1 MVSRLAS
8 AATTMGGAVGLTSF
22 SLDVSFKSL
31 RAPKFHERRLPVPS
45 EIVLINVSGEDQ
57 PGLTAML
64 TSTLAEYQV
73 RVLDVGQ
80 AVIHDELN
88 LGMLV
93 QISGLAQGASMS
105 SVLAALEEQA
115 RSRAM
120 AVRCTPISPGD
131 YEEWVAAQGKPRYIV
146 TLLAAGETGAQ
157 LAAVTTIV
165 QHFGLNI
172 DAIRRLSGRLPL
184 ADHVTGRMTIEI
196 GLRGVVSDPEALK
209 SELMAAAERLG
220 FDFSVQSDT
229 VFRRTRR
236 LVAFDMDSTLI
247 NAEVIDELAKR
258 HGVGDAVAAIT
269 ERAMRG
275 ELQFKDSFRARA
287 SLLKGLPEH
296 CLREVAESVSLNDG
310 AHRLLR
316 SLRHFGFKTAIIS
329 GGFQYVGE
337 RLSEELGIDY
347 VHANTLEIRDGV
359 MTGEVVGE
367 IIDAARKAAL
377 LAEISHREG
386 ISSQQTIAIGDG
398 ANDLPMLN
406 AAGLGVA
413 YHAKPVVRETASHA
427 ISEFGLDSVLYLM
440 GFSDRDIEEAL
451 AG

>member
-1 MVSRLAS
+1 MS
-8 AATTMGGAVGLTSF
+8 
-22 SLDVSFKSL
+22 
-31 RAPKFHERRLPVPS
+31 S
-45 EIVLINVSGEDQ
+45 EIVLVNISGEDQ
-57 PGLTAML
+57 PGLMAML

-88 LGMLV
+88 LGMLIQV
-93 QISGLAQGASMS
+93 SATANGVSMA
-105 SVLAALEEQA
+105 SVLGALEAGA
-115 RSRAM
+115 RDRGM
-120 AVRCTPISPGD
+120 AVRCTPISLVD
-131 YEEWVAAQGKPRYIV
+131 YHDWVSSQGKPRYIV

-157 LAAVTTIV
+157 LAAVTGIV
-165 QHFGLNI
+165 QRHGMNI

-184 ADHVTGRMTIEI
+184 TEHETGRMSIEI
-196 GLRGVVSDPEALK
+196 SLRGLLGNPQELK
-209 SELMAAAERLG
+209 SELMQAAEQLG
-220 FDFSVQSDT
+220 FDFSVQRDT

-247 NAEVIDELAKR
+247 DAEVIDELAKR
-258 HGVGDAVAAIT
+258 HGVGEAVAAIT

-287 SLLKGLPEH
+287 RLLRGLSEVA
-296 CLREVAESVSLNDG
+296 LREVADSVSLNEG

-316 SLRHFGFKTAIIS
+316 SLQHFGFKTAIIS
-329 GGFQYVGE
+329 GGFQYVGD
-337 RLSEELGIDY
+337 RLRDELNIDY
-347 VHANTLEIRDGV
+347 VYANTLEIQAGK

-367 IIDAARKAAL
+367 IVDADRKAQL
-377 LAEISHREG
+377 LAQIAAREG
-386 ISSQQTIAIGDG
+386 ISNQQTIAIGDG

-413 YHAKPVVRETASHA
+413 YHAKPVVKETASHA

-451 AG
+451 TG

>member
-1 MVSRLAS
+1 MS
-8 AATTMGGAVGLTSF
+8 G
-22 SLDVSFKSL
+22 
-31 RAPKFHERRLPVPS
+31 
-45 EIVLINVSGEDQ
+45 EIVLVNVSGEDQ
-57 PGLTAML
+57 PGLMAML

-88 LGMLV
+88 LGMLL
-93 QISGLAQGASMS
+93 QISASASMS
-105 SVLAALEEQA
+105 AVLGAVEAGA
-115 RSRAM
+115 RDRGM
-120 AVRCTPISPGD
+120 AVRCTPISAGD
-131 YEEWVAAQGKPRYIV
+131 YREWVASQGKPRYIV

-165 QHFGLNI
+165 QRHGLNI

-184 ADHVTGRMTIEI
+184 ADHATGRMTIEMS
-196 GLRGVVSDPEALK
+196 LRGVLGDSQRLK
-209 SELMAAAERLG
+209 SELMEAAELLA
-220 FDFSVQSDT
+220 FDFSVQRDT

-247 NAEVIDELAKR
+247 NAEIIDELAKR
-258 HGVGDAVAAIT
+258 HGVGEAVAAIT
-269 ERAMRG
+269 EQAMRG

-287 SLLKGLPEH
+287 RLLQGLPETT
-296 CLREVAESVSLNDG
+296 LREVAQAVSLNEG

-329 GGFQYVGE
+329 GGFQYVGD
-337 RLSEELGIDY
+337 RLREELGIDY
-347 VHANTLEIRDGV
+347 VYANTLQVKDGL
-359 MTGEVVGE
+359 MTGKVVGE
-367 IIDAARKAAL
+367 IVDARRKAQL
-377 LAEISHREG
+377 LADIAAREG
-386 ISSQQTIAIGDG
+386 ISAQQTIAIGDG

-413 YHAKPVVRETASHA
+413 YHAKPVVKETASHA

-451 AG
+451 QA

>member
-1 MVSRLAS
+1 VS
-8 AATTMGGAVGLTSF
+8 
-22 SLDVSFKSL
+22 
-31 RAPKFHERRLPVPS
+31 S
-45 EIVLINVSGEDQ
+45 EIVLVNISGEDQ
-57 PGLTAML
+57 PGLMAML

-88 LGMLV
+88 LGMLIQV
-93 QISGLAQGASMS
+93 SATANGVSMA
-105 SVLAALEEQA
+105 SVLGALEAGA
-115 RSRAM
+115 RDRGM
-120 AVRCTPISPGD
+120 AVRCTPISLVD
-131 YEEWVAAQGKPRYIV
+131 YHDWVSSQGKPRYIV

-157 LAAVTTIV
+157 LAAVTGIV
-165 QHFGLNI
+165 QRHGMNI

-184 ADHVTGRMTIEI
+184 TEHETGRMSIEI
-196 GLRGVVSDPEALK
+196 SLRGLLGNPQELK
-209 SELMAAAERLG
+209 SELMQAAEQLG
-220 FDFSVQSDT
+220 FDFSVQRDT

-247 NAEVIDELAKR
+247 DAEVIDELAKR
-258 HGVGDAVAAIT
+258 HGVGEAVAAIT

-287 SLLKGLPEH
+287 RLLRGLSEVA
-296 CLREVAESVSLNDG
+296 LREVADSVSLNEG

-316 SLRHFGFKTAIIS
+316 SLQHFGFKTAIIS
-329 GGFQYVGE
+329 GGFQYVGD
-337 RLSEELGIDY
+337 RLRDELNIDY
-347 VHANTLEIRDGV
+347 VYANTLEIQAGK

-367 IIDAARKAAL
+367 IVDADRKAQL
-377 LAEISHREG
+377 LAQIAAREG
-386 ISSQQTIAIGDG
+386 ISNQQTIAIGDG

-413 YHAKPVVRETASHA
+413 YHAKPVVKETASHA

-451 AG
+451 TG